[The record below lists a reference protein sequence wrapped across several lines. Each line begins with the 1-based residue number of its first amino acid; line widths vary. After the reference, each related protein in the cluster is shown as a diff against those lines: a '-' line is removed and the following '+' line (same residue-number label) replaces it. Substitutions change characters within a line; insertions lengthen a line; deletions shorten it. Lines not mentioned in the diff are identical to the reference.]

1 MHNIRALYGLLAITV
16 WTLVLLPVQL
26 VCLAFRLR
34 LAERLP
40 QFYHRGNCAILGI
53 KVTVVGE
60 RLRQRPTLYAVNHTS
75 WIDIIALSSVVPGSF
90 VAKQEV
96 AGWPIVGVLA
106 KLQRS
111 VFVERDRRRVADH
124 RDDMRQR
131 HQAGDLLILFPEGTS
146 NDGNRV
152 LPFKSSFFAVAE
164 KPIGGKML
172 AVQPVSLTYT
182 QLNNMPMGRH
192 LRPFFAWYGDMELA
206 PHLWRMLGIGP
217 ITVVIEFHSPVS
229 IEDFGSRKS
238 LAAHCHAEVTA
249 GVSRALAGRFRPG
262 SATES
267 AAAEKTGN
275 LDSWG
280 PNASVRG

>member
-1 MHNIRALYGLLAITV
+1 
-16 WTLVLLPVQL
+16 
-26 VCLAFRLR
+26 
-34 LAERLP
+34 
-40 QFYHRGNCAILGI
+40 
-53 KVTVVGE
+53 
-60 RLRQRPTLYAVNHTS
+60 
-75 WIDIIALSSVVPGSF
+75 VVPGSF

-111 VFVERDRRRVADH
+111 VFVERDRRRVATH
-124 RDDMRQR
+124 RDDMRER

-164 KPIGGKML
+164 KPIGGRTL

-182 QLNNMPMGRH
+182 RLNNLPMGRH
-192 LRPFFAWYGDMELA
+192 LRPLFAWYGDMELA
-206 PHLWRMLGIGP
+206 PHLWRMLGVGP
-217 ITVVIEFHSPVS
+217 ITIVIEFHSPVS
-229 IEDFGSRKS
+229 IEDFASRKT

-249 GVSRALAGRFRPG
+249 GVSRALAGRFQPVP
-262 SATES
+262 ATGP
-267 AAAEKTGN
+267 AAAAKTGN

-280 PNASVRG
+280 PNASVSG